1 VHIMKKKI
9 KKLKE
14 KILNERN
21 NTWYWNYRSISKG
34 WT

>member
-1 VHIMKKKI
+1 MLINNQRNILKEEEIKKKI

-21 NTWYWNYRSISKG
+21 NT
-34 WT
+34 